1 MKKAAIVI
9 ILFGC
14 LAGLSF
20 GESKHNVGLGII
32 LGEPTGISFKM
43 WSSETVGF
51 DAGAAWSFV
60 DSSFFQIHG
69 DMLFHNYNIFKV
81 DTGKMALF
89 YGFGA
94 RIKFADDTIVSLRV
108 PVGISYEFEKTPIEL
123 FLEIVPM
130 LDLVPATEVDIAG
143 GIGFRYYF

>member
-81 DTGKMALF
+81 DTGKMSLF
-89 YGFGA
+89 YGFGG

-123 FLEIVPM
+123 FLEVAPM
-130 LDLVPATEVDIAG
+130 LNLTPATEVDIAG

>member
-123 FLEIVPM
+123 FLEVAPM
-130 LDLVPATEVDIAG
+130 LNLTPATEVDIAG

>member
-1 MKKAAIVI
+1 MKKAALVI

-43 WSSETVGF
+43 WSSQTVGF

-60 DSSFFQIHG
+60 NGSFFQIHG
-69 DMLFHNYNIFKV
+69 DMLFHNFNLFKV
-81 DTGKMALF
+81 DTGKMAFF

-94 RIKFADDTIVSLRV
+94 RVKFADDTTVSLRV

-123 FLEIVPM
+123 FLEVAPM
-130 LDLVPATEVDIAG
+130 LNLTPATEVDIAG
-143 GIGFRYYF
+143 GVGFRYYF

>member
-1 MKKAAIVI
+1 MKKAAVVI

-32 LGEPTGISFKM
+32 LGEPTGISFNM
-43 WSSETVGF
+43 WTSQTVSF

-60 DSSFFQIHG
+60 NGSFFQIHG
-69 DMLFHNYNIFKV
+69 DMLFHNFDLFKV

-89 YGFGA
+89 YGFGG
-94 RIKFADDTIVSLRV
+94 RIKFADETTVSLRV
-108 PVGISYEFEKTPIEL
+108 PIGISYEFEKTPIEL
-123 FLEIVPM
+123 FLEVAPM
-130 LDLVPATEVDIAG
+130 LNLAPATEVDIAG